1 MRIFEM
7 LAAQSQILAEANL
20 SFNNVGGETSL
31 PFTLVCGSGPVDL
44 GGKLTVRHRALLGV
58 VAATTDDRQKCCC

>member
-1 MRIFEM
+1 M

-20 SFNNVGGETSL
+20 SFNNIGGETSL
-31 PFTLVCGSGPVDL
+31 PFILLQDTMCGSGPVDL

-58 VAATTDDRQKCCC
+58 VAATTDDRQKCWC